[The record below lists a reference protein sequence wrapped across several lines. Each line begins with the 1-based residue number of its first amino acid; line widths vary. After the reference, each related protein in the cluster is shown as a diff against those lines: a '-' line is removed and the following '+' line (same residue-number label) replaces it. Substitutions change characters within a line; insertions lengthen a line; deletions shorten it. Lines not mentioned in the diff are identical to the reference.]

1 MPHFILICRDGPDG
15 AAKRP
20 GVRPQHLDHVA
31 DHGSKVK
38 LAGPLLD
45 EDGNPAGSLFV
56 LDMADRAEVE
66 AFSAGDPY
74 QQAGVF
80 VSREIRGFTMVVDN
94 LSD

>member
-31 DHGSKVK
+31 DHSSTVK

-45 EDGNPAGSLFV
+45 EDGNPAGSLFL
-56 LDMADRAEVE
+56 LDMETRAEVE
-66 AFSAGDPY
+66 AFSAADPY
-74 QQAGVF
+74 QKAGVF
-80 VSREIRGFTMVVDN
+80 VSREIRTFRIVVDN